1 MIDQLVGWYLVGWLS
16 CMMFPWCPRLAW
28 LRVIC
33 GFSVVAVP
41 LISDG
46 CNCKCIVER
55 IPVVPLVFLLLA
67 KTMSAFGNRAA
78 RC

>member
-1 MIDQLVGWYLVGWLS
+1 
-16 CMMFPWCPRLAW
+16 MMFPWCPRLAW

>member
-1 MIDQLVGWYLVGWLS
+1 M
-16 CMMFPWCPRLAW
+16 
-28 LRVIC
+28 
-33 GFSVVAVP
+33 VAVP